1 MSPMKPK
8 ILLISTTT
16 AYPLYSGGALAQ
28 YYFIDGL
35 KDKVD
40 YSFCTVIKSKRDL
53 DNLNALKVAQ
63 PSLKVYYSDEYIVVK
78 KSKFSF
84 LKSICNKFLP
94 KKSSVFTSAEPDD
107 FSDSYFTHVDHA
119 FSHDFIDLINSVI
132 EKEKIEIVQF
142 DFYDTI
148 DIVFALPSNVKKVF
162 VHHEVREK
170 RLNLAKNKSAVSEAN
185 KNYLIGKTTAFEYGC
200 LPYMDVVGVFNDDDA
215 KELMPYCKKVMVTP
229 FAIPDELIYKSS
241 DSDVFDRLF
250 FVGGEGHTPN
260 ALGLKW
266 FLDNIYIPNYD
277 KIKLPLLVI
286 GNWSQSFKVQYANTS
301 GVHFCGQVDSMQP
314 YFEHSIFV
322 NPILTGA
329 GLRTKVLHAFANR
342 VPVLSTRFGA
352 EGCFESEKDDHL
364 GLFDNAEEFLDVLVS
379 SNYKKLSGN
388 GYEYYNYKYGKEI
401 LLTKRLSL
409 YNA

>member
-1 MSPMKPK
+1 MKPK

-40 YSFCTVIKSKRDL
+40 FSFCTVVKCDKDL
-53 DNLNALKVAQ
+53 QRLNALQMAQ
-63 PSLKVYYSDEYIVVK
+63 PSLKIYYSDERKVARN
-78 KSKFSF
+78 SKLSF
-84 LKSICNKFLP
+84 LKSICSCVLP
-94 KKSSVFTSAEPDD
+94 KKRKQIPSVVEPDD
-107 FSDSYFTHVDHA
+107 FSDSYFEHVDHS
-119 FSHDFIDLINSVI
+119 FSHQFIDLINEI
-132 EKEKIEIVQF
+132 IKKEHIGIVQF

-148 DIVFALPSNVKKVF
+148 DIVFALPDNVKKVF
-162 VHHEVREK
+162 IHHEVRSK
-170 RLNLAKNKSAVSEAN
+170 RLNLAKDKSAVSGAN
-185 KNYLIGKTTAFEYGC
+185 KNYLIGKTTAFERAC

-215 KELMPYCKKVMVTP
+215 KGLAPYCKEIKVTP
-229 FAIPDELIYKSS
+229 FAIPDELIYINERSET
-241 DSDVFDRLF
+241 FDRLF

-260 ALGLKW
+260 SLGLKW
-266 FLDNIYIPNYD
+266 FLDEIYIPNYE

-286 GNWSQSFKVQYANTS
+286 GNWSQTFREQYAQCS
-301 GVHFCGQVDSMQP
+301 GVQFCGQVDSMQP

-352 EGCFESEKDDHL
+352 EGCYSSENDKHI
-364 GLFDNAEEFLDVLVS
+364 GLFDSAEEFIKLLKKTDYCALS
-379 SNYKKLSGN
+379 SNGF
-388 GYEYYNYKYGKEI
+388 EYFNCKYSKEV
-401 LLTKRLSL
+401 LLNKRMEL